1 MENDNK
7 KMKTCGCYAQK
18 LDPQVYDFYREKI
31 EKRAFF
37 DPSIPLDVL
46 RKGADSVFNDKNPVC
61 DIAEWEERM
70 ISFSNI
76 SGSGP
81 RSTAGRLRCKLKPE
95 YAEYERFA
103 RPILSEKA
111 PNLRVRIYWPK
122 AKAECRDLPLVLY
135 FHGGGFVLHN
145 VESHDSLTRFIANEW
160 NAVVI
165 SADYRLAPEHPYPGF
180 LQDAWS
186 LLWWAKDYALSLG
199 ADPGKVVL
207 AGDSAGA
214 SIAAAIS
221 RLAAMCDLQS
231 ASDEET
237 TCQSAIPG
245 KRSACRAAGAE
256 GLQDGCSGEV
266 SANVASASRSE
277 NTDGG
282 AAAGAEAPAQPVIWA
297 QVLLY
302 GAYGCVPDSASASVA
317 EFGGGDY
324 VLPKAMIDAFAAYVT
339 PPTAPEDVPLGP
351 GRGTQPGAEDVF
363 FAPGKGGLPKGMP
376 RSIVVVAGC
385 DPLRDDGR
393 GYARA
398 LEAAGADVT
407 LLELKGMMH
416 GFALY
421 YHIFPKAAQQIRNIG
436 SILDSQNQQFS

>member
-1 MENDNK
+1 MENSIEKVKISNK
-7 KMKTCGCYAQK
+7 YTEI
-18 LDPQVYDFYREKI
+18 LDPQVYEFYREKI

-61 DIAEWEERM
+61 DIAEWEEKVL
-70 ISFSNI
+70 SFRETVV
-76 SGSGP
+76 GSP
-81 RSTAGRLRCKLKPE
+81 RCVLKPE
-95 YAEYERFA
+95 YRGCEHFA
-103 RPILSEKA
+103 HPVLGTVA
-111 PNLRVRIYWPK
+111 PDLRVRIYWPK
-122 AKAECRDLPLVLY
+122 AKAECEGLPLVLY

-145 VESHDSLTRFIANEW
+145 VESHDSLARFIANEW

-186 LLWWAKDYALSLG
+186 LLWWGKDHALSLG

-221 RLAAMCDLQS
+221 RLAAMCDIQS
-231 ASDEET
+231 ASDEEA
-237 TCQSAIPG
+237 TCQSAISD

-256 GLQDGCSGEV
+256 
-266 SANVASASRSE
+266 
-277 NTDGG
+277 
-282 AAAGAEAPAQPVIWA
+282 APAQPAVWA

-302 GAYGCVPDSASASVA
+302 GAYGCVPDSASESVA
-317 EFGGGDY
+317 EFGGGDF
-324 VLPKAMIDAFAAYVT
+324 VLPKAMIDSFAGYVT
-339 PPTAPEDVPLGP
+339 EAPPAPEDVLFAP
-351 GRGTQPGAEDVF
+351 GRGTQPD
-363 FAPGKGGLPKGMP
+363 GMP
-376 RSIVVVAGC
+376 RTVVVTAGC

-393 GYARA
+393 GYAAA
-398 LEAAGADVT
+398 LKAQGADAIYIEAAG
-407 LLELKGMMH
+407 LMH

-421 YHIFPKAAQQIRNIG
+421 FHKFDRAAEVIRKAGSFVFP
-436 SILDSQNQQFS
+436 

>member
-7 KMKTCGCYAQK
+7 KVKTCGCYAQE
-18 LDPQVYDFYREKI
+18 LDPQVYEFYREKI

-103 RPILSEKA
+103 WPILSEKA
-111 PNLRVRIYWPK
+111 PDLRVRIYWPK
-122 AKAECRDLPLVLY
+122 AKEECQGLPLVLY

-186 LLWWAKDYALSLG
+186 LLWWAKDHALSLG

-221 RLAAMCDLQS
+221 RLAAMCDIQS
-231 ASDEET
+231 ALDE
-237 TCQSAIPG
+237 
-245 KRSACRAAGAE
+245 
-256 GLQDGCSGEV
+256 
-266 SANVASASRSE
+266 
-277 NTDGG
+277 
-282 AAAGAEAPAQPVIWA
+282 EAPAQPAIWA

-339 PPTAPEDVPLGP
+339 PQPGAEDVPLEPGRGTQPAAEDAPLEP

-363 FAPGKGGLPKGMP
+363 FAPGKGELPKGMP

-393 GYARA
+393 GYAKA

-407 LLELKGMMH
+407 LMEAKGMMH
-416 GFALY
+416 GFMLY
-421 YHIFPKAAQQIRNIG
+421 YHIFPKAAEQIKDIG
-436 SILDSQNQQFS
+436 IILNSQKLRSR